1 MFSRNTGNVRGD
13 MLATIPKGANTQR
26 CPSSAGVDAS
36 MSQVREGRLLPRM
49 TDRLTSLVV
58 RNERIKPDVML
69 KFYLDIIG
77 TRTSSRSPKFMGLSS
92 SKKTTLRRRPP
103 PPSTSARWCLTVTS
117 GRSFAC
123 SSRRSKYISL
133 SFTGSFAWRCES
145 VSRGSPS
152 RELSAIT
159 WSLPTPH
166 FTERTCATEST
177 SFAGGTVS

>member
-1 MFSRNTGNVRGD
+1 

-133 SFTGSFAWRCES
+133 SFWLFRLALRVRVKGEP
-145 VSRGSPS
+145 V
-152 RELSAIT
+152 
-159 WSLPTPH
+159 
-166 FTERTCATEST
+166 ERIIRNHLVPPDPALYRTHMCYRIHL
-177 SFAGGTVS
+177 FRRRDG